1 MGERAAPQVPGA
13 DSGDM
18 AWVAEAR
25 AALAAHDARL
35 AQGFDAGQHIDRL
48 LAARANAVD
57 GWVRKAWARCIPG
70 DAPLALFAVGGYG
83 RGELFPHS
91 DIDLLVIA
99 TSDAQAEHAEALGRM
114 LALLWDF
121 GLPVGHAVRSFEEC
135 TRAAEDVTV
144 LTALLEA
151 RPLLANIGEVRA
163 LMDAIADTK
172 VWPADD
178 FFHAKRRELEMRHA
192 RFGDTADNLEPNI
205 KDGPGGLR
213 DVHNLRWMARRVLG
227 VYGTEELIALGQLGV
242 DEHATLERERRT
254 LSRLRFGLHLV
265 AGKAE
270 ERLRFDYQK
279 ALAARL
285 HHVEAADNPLVEKMM
300 QEFYRSA
307 AVVQRISERMLQR
320 FEEQIEGEGTL
331 QPLDAEFG
339 SQRGYLVA
347 RDDVWPGGDIARVF
361 DLFAIWADHQELRG
375 LHSQTARALAESLHA
390 LPSWRNA
397 STELREQFL
406 GLLRGPIPVRT
417 LERMARLGVLGVWI
431 PEFANVTGRMQFDLF
446 HVYTVDQHTLAVLR
460 NIASFA
466 SEAPDERFSSAHEVW
481 PQLRKPELLL
491 IAGLFHDIAKGR
503 GGDHSE
509 LGAVDAREFC
519 EGHGLGEPDTALV
532 EWLVKRH
539 LLMSTSAQKL
549 DISDPAVI
557 HKFATEV
564 ADRERLDY
572 LYLLTCADIAGTSPK
587 LWNAWKDRLLTDLRS
602 ATRLALRRGLEN
614 PVAAVERIAEARDR
628 ARGLLSAH
636 GVGDTEADALF
647 ARIPQESFLRG
658 RADQVVW
665 QALGLRDTVD
675 GDVVVRVRR
684 LAAGAQAL
692 EVFVHSPDRDG
703 LFSAIVITLDRLG
716 LVIQQARALDG
727 PGGTIFDVFQV
738 LPADPRQSLEL
749 SAIERKLTTVL
760 TGSLDLRP
768 ARRAQPRHLR
778 HFRVPPRIEFNASAD
793 GRHTVFSLVCTDRP
807 GLLADVAHVL
817 RQHGVRVHDA
827 RVATFGERVEDVFRL
842 SDSAGRLLDD
852 DAQDALRAVLLASI
866 DGDVAR

>member
-1 MGERAAPQVPGA
+1 MGERAATPATGA
-13 DSGDM
+13 DCGDA

-25 AALAAHDARL
+25 EALNAHDARL
-35 AQGFDAGQHIDRL
+35 VRDFDAGQEIDRL

-91 DIDLLVIA
+91 DVDLLVVGEPDVQKTYA
-99 TSDAQAEHAEALGRM
+99 DALSRM
-114 LALLWDF
+114 LALLWDL
-121 GLPVGHAVRSFEEC
+121 GLPVGPAVRSFAEC
-135 TRAAEDVTV
+135 TEAAADVTV
-144 LTALLEA
+144 VTALLEA
-151 RPLLANIGEVRA
+151 RPLLASIAEVRA
-163 LMDAIADTK
+163 LMEAIADSR

-178 FFHAKRRELEMRHA
+178 FFHAKRAELEARHA

-254 LSRLRFGLHLV
+254 LSRLRFGLHLI
-265 AGKAE
+265 AGKAD

-279 ALAARL
+279 TLAARL
-285 HHVEAADNPLVEKMM
+285 HHVDAADNPLVEKMM

-307 AVVQRISERMLQR
+307 SVVQRISERMLQR
-320 FEEQIEGEGTL
+320 FEEQIEGEGEL
-331 QPLDAEFG
+331 LPLDADFG
-339 SQRGYLVA
+339 TQRGYLVA

-361 DLFAIWADHQELRG
+361 DLFAMWADHQELRG

-397 STELREQFL
+397 GAELREQFL

-466 SEAPDERFSSAHEVW
+466 SEAPDERFSTAHEVW

-491 IAGLFHDIAKGR
+491 LAGLFHDIAKGR

-519 EGHGLGEPDTALV
+519 EGHALGETDTALV
-532 EWLVKRH
+532 EWLVRKH

-602 ATRLALRRGLEN
+602 ATRLALRRGLEH

-636 GVGDTEADALF
+636 GVDDDEADALF
-647 ARIPQESFLRG
+647 RRMPQESFLRG

-665 QALGLRDTVD
+665 QALGLRDTAD

-703 LFSAIVITLDRLG
+703 LFSAIVVSLDRLG

-727 PGGTIFDVFQV
+727 PDGTIFDMFQV
-738 LPADPRQSLEL
+738 LPADPRQTLEL
-749 SAIERKLTTVL
+749 AAIERKLATTL
-760 TGSLDLRP
+760 SGTLDLHP

-778 HFRVPPRIEFNASAD
+778 HFRVPPRVDFSASVD
-793 GRHTVFSLVCTDRP
+793 RRHTVFSLVCTDRP
-807 GLLADVAHVL
+807 GLLANVAHVL

-842 SDSAGRLLDD
+842 SDSDNRALDD
-852 DAQDALRAVLLASI
+852 DMQARLRAALLASI
-866 DGDVAR
+866 DGDMAR